1 MRAKIYI
8 NRHLVA
14 QNKKAKKENL
24 TWVELPEISVNTYLG
39 VKYCKKIDF
48 TEPASLLQDYDNPAC
63 SGAHIY
69 LEVANAESLIVDD
82 RRFSKNMIAKKR
94 NKR

>member
-1 MRAKIYI
+1 MKAKVYI

-24 TWVELPEISVNTYLG
+24 TWVELPEISINTYVG
-39 VKYCKKIDF
+39 VKYCKKVDF
-48 TEPASLLQDYDNPAC
+48 TQPATLLQNYDSPTCA
-63 SGAHIY
+63 GAHIY
-69 LEVANAESLIVDD
+69 LEVEKAESLIVDGKQ
-82 RRFSKNMIAKKR
+82 FSKDMVKKR